1 MCSNFCM
8 MYYLE
13 NTELTECKTWG
24 IPIINLELAGEGL
37 LSHIK
42 NLDTSQS
49 HLDCRGYSCHQRLL
63 SIWHDTNHMI
73 RWMEWWCIFLTVKHV
88 NTLTVSILTFQLN
101 QGTCVLGYIQTDS
114 IHSRYFLVLIFVGRL
129 YSRFIT
135 CHWGCVWGRSS
146 CFYLRS
152 YPVLIVRGEI

>member
-1 MCSNFCM
+1 VRSILHQKNRLKENFYAAKSMIKPLSLGYQKIDICPNFCM

-24 IPIINLELAGEGL
+24 IPIINLELAGEGF

-63 SIWHDTNHMI
+63 SI
-73 RWMEWWCIFLTVKHV
+73 
-88 NTLTVSILTFQLN
+88 
-101 QGTCVLGYIQTDS
+101 
-114 IHSRYFLVLIFVGRL
+114 
-129 YSRFIT
+129 
-135 CHWGCVWGRSS
+135 
-146 CFYLRS
+146 
-152 YPVLIVRGEI
+152 

>member
-1 MCSNFCM
+1 MIKPLSLGYQKIDICPNFCM

-24 IPIINLELAGEGL
+24 IPIINLELAGEGF

-63 SIWHDTNHMI
+63 SI
-73 RWMEWWCIFLTVKHV
+73 
-88 NTLTVSILTFQLN
+88 
-101 QGTCVLGYIQTDS
+101 
-114 IHSRYFLVLIFVGRL
+114 
-129 YSRFIT
+129 
-135 CHWGCVWGRSS
+135 
-146 CFYLRS
+146 
-152 YPVLIVRGEI
+152 